1 MYLFIE
7 YIVVICMFWLFIR
20 NGYFIEFIFIEYN
33 IIFCVVICWYL
44 FLWDVVFSLMGN
56 VWGINFVSFMF

>member
-20 NGYFIEFIFIEYN
+20 NGYCIEFIFIEYN
-33 IIFCVVICWYL
+33 IIFWVIICWYL
-44 FLWDVVFSLMGN
+44 FLWDVVISLMGN
-56 VWGINFVSFMF
+56 VWGINVVSFMF